1 MWRKGRGARD
11 GRGRGRGPGLGIG
24 PRDGSGPGGG
34 PGGCPPRYGKRDV
47 FPFLPTERF
56 KYLHMHIINN
66 VLLHKIL
73 GGGENAMGMG
83 RKRI

>member
-47 FPFLPTERF
+47 LPLLPT
-56 KYLHMHIINN
+56 Y
-66 VLLHKIL
+66 
-73 GGGENAMGMG
+73 GENPSLENLDKYISILKKEK
-83 RKRI
+83 KR